1 MCTKPAHILIHLYT
15 AFCGLHPWHCFI
27 LYEHQTILQKRGQ
40 RAHTH
45 TSTALVPYIAS
56 LDHYVHAKLPV
67 LYPCAPSSLSWT
79 RKPETC
85 EPAAG
90 ILNLGLFG
98 RLVCG
103 SEVDSGILRNTS
115 SSSHLCSTCVLRH
128 VHKQLDTAHSKNY
141 SQEMIEACRSRLT
154 CSATQKLGNPEVSTN
169 TIQPTSPAGMS

>member
-1 MCTKPAHILIHLYT
+1 MDYIRGTVSYCTSIRQSCRSLT
-15 AFCGLHPWHCFI
+15 
-27 LYEHQTILQKRGQ
+27 T

-45 TSTALVPYIAS
+45 THIYCSGAIYRELGSFLNDTQLLS
-56 LDHYVHAKLPV
+56 KNVHAKLPV